1 MRGKEIVQ
9 RLLVVALVSFCLMA
23 PLQATARSQEQP
35 PQQGQ
40 AAPERDKSIGAE
52 VAKESREAAG
62 EEEEHG
68 ELKHSRAV
76 QWLAR
81 VTGMSVHQTHLVA
94 IGLNFAMIA
103 FLIYWFARKSVPQ
116 ALKNRTDS
124 IQKSLEE
131 ARAASHEANRRLAEI
146 ENRLRKLD
154 VEIGQMQAAA
164 EKEAETEEA
173 RIHKAAEED
182 IRKVVLSAEQEIA
195 AAAKQA
201 RRELTAHTADL
212 AVALARKQ
220 IHVDP
225 ATDQTLVRNFAGQL
239 SPGSGGKD
247 GD

>member
-9 RLLVVALVSFCLMA
+9 RLLVAALVSFCLVV
-23 PLQATARSQEQP
+23 PLRAFAGSQEQTP
-35 PQQGQ
+35 GQTQ
-40 AAPERDKSIGAE
+40 AAPEQDKSIGAE

-62 EEEEHG
+62 EEENG
-68 ELKHSRAV
+68 ELKHSPAV
-76 QWLAR
+76 KWVAHK
-81 VTGMSVHQTHLVA
+81 TGMSVHQTHLVA
-94 IGLNFAMIA
+94 IGLNFAIIA
-103 FLIYWFARKSVPQ
+103 FLVYWFARKRVPQ
-116 ALKNRTDS
+116 VLRNRTES

-164 EKEAETEEA
+164 EKEAETEES
-173 RIHKAAEED
+173 RIQKAAEED
-182 IRKVVLSAEQEIA
+182 IRKVVQSAEQEIS

-201 RRELTAHTADL
+201 RRELTAYTADL
-212 AVALARKQ
+212 AVALARQQ
-220 IHVDP
+220 IQVDS

-239 SPGSGGKD
+239 SSGNSGKD

>member
-1 MRGKEIVQ
+1 MRGKGIVQ
-9 RLLVVALVSFCLMA
+9 WLLAVILVSFFLVA
-23 PLQATARSQEQP
+23 PLRAFARSQEHASRQS
-35 PQQGQ
+35 Q
-40 AAPERDKSIGAE
+40 AAPDRDKSVGAE
-52 VAKESREAAG
+52 VARESREAAG
-62 EEEEHG
+62 EEENG

-81 VTGMSVHQTHLVA
+81 ITGMSVHRAHLVA
-94 IGLNFAMIA
+94 ISLNFAIIA
-103 FLIYWFARKSVPQ
+103 FLVYWFSRKSVPQ
-116 ALKNRTDS
+116 VLRNRTES
-124 IQKSLEE
+124 IQKSLGE

-164 EKEAETEEA
+164 EKEAETEES

-182 IRKVVLSAEQEIA
+182 IRKVVQSAEQEIA

-201 RRELTAHTADL
+201 RRELTTHTADL

-220 IHVDP
+220 IRVDP

-239 SPGSGGKD
+239 SSGNRGKD